1 MEKRRRR
8 ELDLGEFLE
17 LMIGPRG
24 SGQSA
29 FPSDEARREAWEDH
43 REELEAEDPPG
54 KRCWAAR
61 RYDEPVEEDPDPNE
75 DAPPWGR
82 G

>member
-1 MEKRRRR
+1 MDKRRRT
-8 ELDLGEFLE
+8 ELDLEEWLE
-17 LMIGPRG
+17 LSIGPCG

-29 FPSDEARREAWEDH
+29 FPSEEARREAWEDH

-61 RYDEPVEEDPDPNE
+61 QYDELDDDPDE

-82 G
+82 GG